1 METPLNDF
9 VQIFCLIV
17 IIYLCLRIKKRT
29 KAVQVCKI
37 VHHKDVSAEGII
49 IIFCMMTAII
59 VAIKM
64 QNVYICMGF
73 VAADVIVKR
82 ENQYLS
88 RPIFETACTY
98 PCVYVHKR
106 CMYTSNNCVVYGWW
120 WKMVWTLWTYQ
131 IRFSFQEIV
140 MTFLKGIWYV

>member
-1 METPLNDF
+1 MFGGASQRLCSNILSF
-9 VQIFCLIV
+9 RH
-17 IIYLCLRIKKRT
+17 YLYLRIKNTQRL
-29 KAVQVCKI
+29 QVCKI

-64 QNVYICMGF
+64 HNVYLHGVCCCWRHCETRKSISLPTYFLKCLYIC
-73 VAADVIVKR
+73 VPVRAQK
-82 ENQYLS
+82 
-88 RPIFETACTY
+88 
-98 PCVYVHKR
+98 VYVH
-106 CMYTSNNCVVYGWW
+106 YSNNCVVYGWW
-120 WKMVWTLWTYQ
+120 WKMIWTLWTYQ